1 MCLYAI
7 LTTSGSWFVCVLV
20 GGGGKKL
27 LTSWRIGHRQT
38 LNCESCPQCGDDRDE
53 RPSRVRA
60 LQRRLRQ
67 SRPLRRPDTKWCWGG
82 DHRGSSSLNP
92 PFFPSYYLQNRAP
105 LTPPPLISFHLNAA
119 GLSPIPPAAPTPCYL
134 PPPPE
139 TCRLLF
145 SLSQSPP
152 VPSRLQ
158 IQPRRL

>member
-1 MCLYAI
+1 
-7 LTTSGSWFVCVLV
+7 VCVLV